1 MKNLSI
7 IFILFLFLINLCC
20 DSNDLESCNKLN
32 KSELNKTY
40 DFREGKK
47 FLYYNCDCDF
57 QLASEKYYDE
67 IIELDISWRGIRQII
82 KIFNVSNFHI
92 VQYFGFEDILNG
104 NNKFKYKE
112 KVLGI
117 KQINKLKKET
127 SNLKNLPKDV
137 NPDENKIDIDLFHLF
152 IKNKLD
158 TISINGIMDFAKK
171 DNEGKIISN
180 PEKEKVMSFICKMLR
195 LVEIKHGI
203 KKYMIVKRNKNKIR
217 FVTYIRNGELAKTV
231 SYFIDGKEIKPNKMG
246 FYFFELQD
254 SDTLNL
260 YNRLKVVETQWD
272 GEVVEY

>member
-1 MKNLSI
+1 MKNLSTM
-7 IFILFLFLINLCC
+7 FILFLFSINLCC

-32 KSELNKTY
+32 KSEINKTY
-40 DFREGKK
+40 DFGEGKK

-137 NPDENKIDIDLFHLF
+137 NSDENKIDIDLFHLF
-152 IKNKLD
+152 IKNKFD
-158 TISINGIMDFAKK
+158 TISINGIMDFAQK
-171 DNEGKIISN
+171 DDVGNIISN
-180 PEKEKVMSFICKMLR
+180 PEKDKVMSFICKMLR

-203 KKYMIVKRNKNKIR
+203 KKYSIVKRNKNKIR
-217 FVTYIRNGELAKTV
+217 FVIYIRNGELAKTV
-231 SYFIDGKEIKPNKMG
+231 SYFIDDKEIKPNKMG